1 MSAQEAIPEV
11 RTLSGLGPLEN
22 NVYVVVDPAT
32 NRGIIVDASFD
43 ARRIAETAQ
52 GVDVEC
58 IVLTHG
64 DADHI
69 DALEELKGIFPVP
82 AGIHPADADR
92 LPSPPD
98 FAIHDGDEI
107 QAGTLRLRVLHT
119 PGHTPGSICLH
130 ARDVLIS
137 GDTLFPGGP
146 GATRGDQDRFA
157 QIISAIREKLLVL
170 PDDTAVLPGHG
181 NPTTIGAEKP
191 SLDEWIAR
199 GY

>member
-1 MSAQEAIPEV
+1 MSAQEAMPEI

-43 ARRIAETAQ
+43 ARRIAQTAE
-52 GVDVEC
+52 GVEVER

-69 DALEELKGIFPVP
+69 DALEELQGIFPVP

-92 LPSPPD
+92 LSAPPD

-107 QAGTLRLRVLHT
+107 AVGNLRLRVLHT

-130 ARDVLIS
+130 APGVLIS

-146 GATRGDQDRFA
+146 GATRGDKDHFA
-157 QIISAIREKLLVL
+157 QIIAAIREKLFVL

>member
-1 MSAQEAIPEV
+1 VE
-11 RTLSGLGPLEN
+11 
-22 NVYVVVDPAT
+22 
-32 NRGIIVDASFD
+32 
-43 ARRIAETAQ
+43 
-52 GVDVEC
+52 VEC

-69 DALEELKGIFPVP
+69 DALEDLKAIFPVP

-92 LPSPPD
+92 LSVPPD

-107 QAGTLRLRVLHT
+107 PVGTLRLRVLHT

-130 ARDVLIS
+130 APGVLIS

-146 GATRGDQDRFA
+146 GATRGDKDRFA
-157 QIISAIREKLLVL
+157 QIIIAIREKLFVL

-181 NPTTIGAEKP
+181 NPTTIGVEKP
-191 SLDEWIAR
+191 SLDEWVAR